1 MVLKAKYKLLEQLK
15 ALKRH
20 NSNIHSSNIRNS
32 KDNNTHNNN
41 VRSSRDNNARTNT
54 SSKLSTQMYGKRH
67 TLHGSQVTMPLEI
80 DEVTLKPVLK
90 RYSKYDDTNKV
101 FVNVDSENSY
111 NYKNC
116 HDNEEYYDEDE
127 LAMIESGEYIDDEW
141 YQEISSEEDGQD
153 GSHSGRCNTFSEIN
167 VSVNA
172 LKCLLKSSKSWT
184 NMRTLWSILNLV
196 QYLPTYYM
204 RIEHRYIT
212 GTQPEILQ
220 CKGGV
225 LGWRHFNKHIH
236 DMYEGK
242 APQGKITGF
251 NS

>member
-32 KDNNTHNNN
+32 KDNNTDNNN
-41 VRSSRDNNARTNT
+41 VRSSKDNARTNT
-54 SSKLSTQMYGKRH
+54 SNNLSTQMYGKRH

-101 FVNVDSENSY
+101 FINVDSENSY
-111 NYKNC
+111 VNSDNCNYENC

-153 GSHSGRCNTFSEIN
+153 GSHSGRCNTSPFSEIN

-172 LKCLLKSSKSWT
+172 LKCLLKSNKS
-184 NMRTLWSILNLV
+184 
-196 QYLPTYYM
+196 
-204 RIEHRYIT
+204 
-212 GTQPEILQ
+212 
-220 CKGGV
+220 
-225 LGWRHFNKHIH
+225 
-236 DMYEGK
+236 
-242 APQGKITGF
+242 
-251 NS
+251 